1 MIIIEYSPL
10 FGKVLLLLRV
20 VLTSSNVYL
29 GKNVPS
35 NRLRFGLLND
45 SELCPALVVRSD
57 ADLHRQK
64 EPQKLHLQMYV
75 YLVMLDFRSGS
86 FKRLLPCCH

>member
-20 VLTSSNVYL
+20 VLTSSDVYI
-29 GKNVPS
+29 GKMSQVIAC
-35 NRLRFGLLND
+35 GLDYWMTQSSAPPLL
-45 SELCPALVVRSD
+45 SRSD
-57 ADLHRQK
+57 AALHRQK

-75 YLVMLDFRSGS
+75 HLVMLDLEEQF
-86 FKRLLPCCH
+86 F